1 MNAVASTTSMWVLL
15 LAAAPLA
22 AGAADSSAESSG
34 AALSST
40 QIEQALK
47 PAPTH
52 DPATRGLHRVTS
64 SVSLNIAFEYNS
76 SALKP
81 EATDQ
86 LRQLEL
92 ALTSDSLRED
102 RFLVAGHTDIKGN
115 PQYNQR
121 LSLQRAESVKR
132 FLITRGIDA
141 GRLDTIGYG
150 SEGLLDPDRPDDP
163 RNRRVEIRDLGAA
176 H

>member
-1 MNAVASTTSMWVLL
+1 MNAVPGTTCLWVL
-15 LAAAPLA
+15 LAAAPLVV
-22 AGAADSSAESSG
+22 GAADPSAESAD
-34 AALSST
+34 AALSNT

-47 PAPTH
+47 AAPTH
-52 DPATRGLHRVTS
+52 DPATRGLHRITP
-64 SVSLNIAFEYNS
+64 SVNLNIAFEYNS
-76 SALKP
+76 SELKP
-81 EATDQ
+81 EASDQ
-86 LRQLEL
+86 LQQLQL
-92 ALTSDSLRED
+92 ALGSDSLRED
-102 RFLVAGHTDIKGN
+102 RFLVAGHTDAKGN

-132 FLITRGIDA
+132 FLTAHGIDA

-150 SEGLLDPDRPDDP
+150 SERLLDPDRPNDP